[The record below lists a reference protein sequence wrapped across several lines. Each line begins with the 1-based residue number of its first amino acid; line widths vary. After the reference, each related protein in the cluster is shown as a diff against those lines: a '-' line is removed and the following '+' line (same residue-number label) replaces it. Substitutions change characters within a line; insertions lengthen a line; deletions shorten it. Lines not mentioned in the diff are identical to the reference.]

1 MVEEKNKA
9 AVVERQDLIEEFFN
23 QKEQNII
30 GISTKQLF
38 SVEDDIDLD
47 LKTETDIE
55 EISIIERLYYLDT
68 ILVDMGLEPLY
79 KPLYNKR
86 LRLKISKDRGSRK
99 EFVKINTKGEDTEE
113 TLSKFGN
120 LSNILGVRK

>member
-1 MVEEKNKA
+1 MVEENKA
-9 AVVERQDLIEEFFN
+9 KVVERQDLIEEFFN

-79 KPLYNKR
+79 KPLYIKR